1 MLQGADKIN
10 EAKYYYEQAIDNK
23 QWFRDVVSQAS
34 TYSNLAI
41 IYVNMKQYDKA
52 IEMFNKA
59 VELRPDY
66 KEGYLNL
73 GRLYTMMNNVDKA
86 IEMYERVLRID
97 AQDNRAITLLE
108 QIKKIK
114 GK

>member
-1 MLQGADKIN
+1 
-10 EAKYYYEQAIDNK
+10 
-23 QWFRDVVSQAS
+23 
-34 TYSNLAI
+34 
-41 IYVNMKQYDKA
+41 MKQYDKA